1 MTDSIL
7 QGLSKTPSKTDFFI
21 WCDYIELYCLS
32 HMDKAV
38 SVDNLLETRQEM
50 ADTQQD
56 ALVIE
61 REDYADGEDAGDEPL
76 AKAEDRQSRAMA
88 DRFRYLAFRQRVFG
102 EDLYPFV
109 VEGRYIYLKEDL
121 SEWHFLYL
129 QLLISSSLSYCPK
142 KRWSQITESFE
153 DISYNVFR
161 SIMPDGWEVYKFGK
175 QQVTRY
181 QGHIY
186 DKLLKLAEDV
196 RGRLD
201 VERDDFH
208 VSDSGDSGLDLVAWH
223 PMEDQRPAIP
233 IAFAQ
238 CGCSTRD
245 FEFKMLEASPSK
257 LGAHLKVVHEWA
269 NYYFMPQAMCKQ
281 GNGWERYSDFG
292 RSIVVDRVRVM
303 KLLRRYNVD
312 IDDVLETELVEEA
325 RSLAYS

>member
-1 MTDSIL
+1 MMTDSIL

-129 QLLISSSLSYCPK
+129 QLLISSSLSIVRK
-142 KRWSQITESFE
+142 NVGLRSQS
-153 DISYNVFR
+153 
-161 SIMPDGWEVYKFGK
+161 
-175 QQVTRY
+175 
-181 QGHIY
+181 
-186 DKLLKLAEDV
+186 LLKILAIMFSEV
-196 RGRLD
+196 LCLMVGRFISS
-201 VERDDFH
+201 ESSR
-208 VSDSGDSGLDLVAWH
+208 
-223 PMEDQRPAIP
+223 
-233 IAFAQ
+233 
-238 CGCSTRD
+238 
-245 FEFKMLEASPSK
+245 
-257 LGAHLKVVHEWA
+257 
-269 NYYFMPQAMCKQ
+269 
-281 GNGWERYSDFG
+281 
-292 RSIVVDRVRVM
+292 
-303 KLLRRYNVD
+303 
-312 IDDVLETELVEEA
+312 
-325 RSLAYS
+325 